1 VSISYSPKIVTDG
14 LVFSFDAKNPKC
26 YSGSGTNCSD
36 SIIQNAGLVEGGAT
50 HNSDGYFSFVTDDYL
65 RFPNDTSLDNQ
76 SFSVEVFARTNS
88 LSQNGFWFE
97 KGTVNTQYSL
107 FQTGG
112 GSIYW
117 RAHTGTSYVNMI
129 TRTTANYL
137 NTTDWFHIVGTCTSG
152 SQVLY
157 IDGVSVGT
165 GTTSATFST
174 NAGGM
179 SIGAYGGYSGNHSY
193 YYNGDIGVVR
203 VYSKVL
209 SQAEVSQNFQ
219 ALRGRYGI

>member
-1 VSISYSPKIVTDG
+1 MSISYSPKIVTDG

-107 FQTGG
+107 FQS
-112 GSIYW
+112 GSVILF
-117 RAHTGTSYVNMI
+117 RSDPNNTNMI
-129 TRTTANYL
+129 NITTANYL

-165 GTTSATFST
+165 GTTSGTFST
-174 NAGGM
+174 NSGGM
-179 SIGAYGGYSGNHSY
+179 SIGAYGGYSGNKSY

-209 SQAEVSQNFQ
+209 SQVEVQQNFQ
-219 ALRGRYGI
+219 ALRGRYEL

>member
-1 VSISYSPKIVTDG
+1 MALAHSPRIVTDG

-107 FQTGG
+107 FQS
-112 GSIYW
+112 GSVILF
-117 RAHTGTSYVNMI
+117 RSDPNNTNMI
-129 TRTTANYL
+129 NITTANYL

-165 GTTSATFST
+165 GTTSGTFST
-174 NAGGM
+174 NSGGM
-179 SIGAYGGYSGNHSY
+179 SIGAYGGYSGNKSY

-209 SQAEVSQNFQ
+209 SQVEVQQNFQ
-219 ALRGRYGI
+219 ALRGRYEL

>member
-1 VSISYSPKIVTDG
+1 MSISYSPKIVTDG

-50 HNSDGYFSFVTDDYL
+50 YNSDGYFSFVTDDYL

-107 FQTGG
+107 FQS
-112 GSIYW
+112 GSVILF
-117 RAHTGTSYVNMI
+117 RSDPNNTNMI
-129 TRTTANYL
+129 NITTANYL

-165 GTTSATFST
+165 GTTSGTFST
-174 NAGGM
+174 NSGGM
-179 SIGAYGGYSGNHSY
+179 SIGAYGGYSGNKSY

-209 SQAEVSQNFQ
+209 SQVEVQQNFQ
-219 ALRGRYGI
+219 ALRGRYEL

>member
-50 HNSDGYFSFVTDDYL
+50 YNSDGYFSFVTDDYL

-107 FQTGG
+107 FQS
-112 GSIYW
+112 GSVILF
-117 RAHTGTSYVNMI
+117 RSDPNNTNMI
-129 TRTTANYL
+129 NITTANYL

-165 GTTSATFST
+165 GTTSGTFST
-174 NAGGM
+174 NSGGM
-179 SIGAYGGYSGNHSY
+179 SIGAYGGYSGNKSY

-209 SQAEVSQNFQ
+209 SQVEVQQNFQ
-219 ALRGRYGI
+219 ALRGRYEL

>member
-1 VSISYSPKIVTDG
+1 MALAHSPRIVTDG

-107 FQTGG
+107 FQS
-112 GSIYW
+112 GSSIIF
-117 RAHTGTSYVNMI
+117 RSDPNNTNMI
-129 TRTTANYL
+129 TITTANYL

-179 SIGAYGGYSGNHSY
+179 SIGAYGGYSGGKSY